1 MKIITDTNILRKQ
14 NLMVNVMDYKN
25 LHKQIPIMV
34 KLMIK
39 NNGCGIAAP
48 QVGINKRFFVAIIN
62 NKEIKIFI
70 NPKIIEYS
78 KETNLDTEGCLSIP
92 NMEGVIERYNWIKIK
107 YFNGKKIVT
116 ELYTGLNARI
126 IQHENDHLDGILY
139 TDKMVKEKAI

>member
-1 MKIITDTNILRKQ
+1 
-14 NLMVNVMDYKN
+14 
-25 LHKQIPIMV
+25 
-34 KLMIK
+34 MIK